1 VEIAV
6 DLRLFLDNVESKM
19 LSGPFVAGGVG
30 GTYQEGAWRG
40 EFPCQ
45 FRLGTGAGSLELVRT
60 VQVPPGTRGLNS
72 GPLSFQRHYWLLAL
86 LQQEQNGCGEDER
99 PETGFLVKQHL
110 LPSLADD

>member
-1 VEIAV
+1 MEIAI
-6 DLRLFLDNVESKM
+6 DLRLFLDNIESKM

-72 GPLSFQRHYWLLAL
+72 DPLSFQRHHWLLAL
-86 LQQEQNGCGEDER
+86 LQQEQNGCGDDER
-99 PETGFLVKQHL
+99 PETGFLVK
-110 LPSLADD
+110 

>member
-1 VEIAV
+1 VAQRRYGAKRTVEIAI
-6 DLRLFLDNVESKM
+6 DLRLFLDNIESKM

-60 VQVPPGTRGLNS
+60 VQVPPGTG
-72 GPLSFQRHYWLLAL
+72 A
-86 LQQEQNGCGEDER
+86 
-99 PETGFLVKQHL
+99 
-110 LPSLADD
+110 